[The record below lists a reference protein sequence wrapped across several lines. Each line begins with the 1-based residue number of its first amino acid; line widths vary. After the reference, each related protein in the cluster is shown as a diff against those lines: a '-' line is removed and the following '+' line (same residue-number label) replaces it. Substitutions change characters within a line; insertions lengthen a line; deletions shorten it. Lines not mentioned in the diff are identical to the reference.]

1 MGHRIQ
7 ETIEAL
13 RTRLQAARSEGRRRR
28 GMTLIEV
35 MIVIAIIVLLMGAL
49 TVGLQQTFSDS
60 QRGTAEM
67 TIRKIESNIGVYRIK
82 KRKLPSAGEGLKAVY
97 TVEPVPVD
105 PWGNEYIYRVPGPEG
120 RDFDIIS
127 LGADGR
133 EGGEGSDA
141 DIKLSDLD

>member
-7 ETIEAL
+7 QTIEAL
-13 RTRLQAARSEGRRRR
+13 RTRLQTAQNDGRRRR

-67 TIRKIESNIGVYRIK
+67 TIRKIESNVGVYRIK
-82 KRKLPSAGEGLKAVY
+82 KRRLPSASEGLKAVY

-133 EGGEGSDA
+133 EGGEGGDA
-141 DIKLSDLD
+141 DIKLSGLD

>member
-1 MGHRIQ
+1 
-7 ETIEAL
+7 
-13 RTRLQAARSEGRRRR
+13 
-28 GMTLIEV
+28 
-35 MIVIAIIVLLMGAL
+35 MGAGPA
-49 TVGLQQTFSDS
+49 GL
-60 QRGTAEM
+60 GAA
-67 TIRKIESNIGVYRIK
+67 VY
-82 KRKLPSAGEGLKAVY
+82 SASEGLKAVY

-133 EGGEGSDA
+133 EGGEGADA